1 MIKKLA
7 YYSLLILVIASMSI
21 DTCASVAYASH
32 YGWNANDATT
42 AFQSAIRSAADTII
56 VDKQNGDW
64 ITGPN
69 PFFDLSDKT
78 IIFEPGVVLR
88 AKAGAFAD
96 SGDCLLQFVRGNNIK
111 VIGYGATFLMNKA
124 EYAALADSEWRH
136 SLSINNSGNI
146 NVAGLKLFGSGG
158 DGVFISGDP
167 WYGEQLYSEQIVLQD
182 LWCDNH
188 YRQGISVI
196 SAQHLLV
203 KNCWFTNTSGTLPM
217 SGVDLE
223 PDKDFHRMADVVFEK
238 CRFTGNYGNGI
249 QLSFHNLTS
258 ASTPLDI
265 TFKECYSAEN
275 HDISNEYAAA
285 EIAVTAAERE
295 AVTGKVTFER
305 CLVENS
311 QWIAVYI
318 RKPADSYMTS
328 FNDCVFLNVSKDPA
342 NKYNTPIWIEVTDYS
357 QPCPRFGGAEFNDC
371 MVSYTTNLNF
381 LGSYG
386 EINTSPGMGNVKLK
400 NFTMINPNS
409 SAGMNVTDGGGSPD
423 TTCIFDYKK
432 YTSPPATSVTLSAQN
447 RIIECS
453 GQNSTIESIR
463 TSDNKS
469 FPLAVSY
476 SIDGTA
482 VHGEDFNL
490 MNGFMII
497 PSDNDSVRDTIYV
510 LSNNSA
516 EGAKSIITTLKTSS
530 LFTSSSFPLF
540 TFVYD
545 CITGINDINS
555 DPKFTV
561 FPNPAHD
568 FVEIVFDE
576 DYQGIIEVYNERG
589 QKAYSLKGNDK
600 KNIINMAGFSKGIYI
615 IKFNRNNIIHTQKI
629 IKL

>member
-1 MIKKLA
+1 MHKLF
-7 YYSLLILVIASMSI
+7 LIALIAAMSI
-21 DTCASVAYASH
+21 KVNATIVYASQF
-32 YGWNANDATT
+32 GWNANDATS
-42 AFQSAIRSAADTII
+42 AFQSAVNSAADTIVI
-56 VDKQNGDW
+56 NKQNGDW

-69 PFFDLSDKT
+69 IFFDLSDKT
-78 IIFEPGVVLR
+78 LIFEPGVVFR
-88 AKAGAFAD
+88 AKAGAFAG
-96 SGDCLLQFVRGNNIK
+96 SGDCLLKFVRGNNIK

-124 EYAALADSEWRH
+124 EYAAMADSEWRH

-146 NVAGLKLFGSGG
+146 RIYGLKLFGSGG
-158 DGVFISGDP
+158 DGIDISGDP
-167 WYGEQLYSEQIVLQD
+167 WYGEQLYSENIVLQD
-182 LWCDNH
+182 LWCNNH

-275 HDISNEYAAA
+275 HDISNSYAAA

-295 AVTGKVTFER
+295 AVTGKVTFDR

-311 QWIAVYI
+311 QWTAVNI
-318 RKPADSYMTS
+318 RKPADSYITG
-328 FNDCVFLNVSKDPA
+328 FNDCVFLNVSQNHA
-342 NKYNTPIWIEVTDYS
+342 NKYNTPIWIEVSDYS

-371 MVSYTTNLNF
+371 LLSYSTNLNF

-386 EINTSPGMGNVKLK
+386 EINTSPGMGNVKL
-400 NFTMINPNS
+400 NNLTVINPNS
-409 SAGMNVTDGGGSPD
+409 SVTMNLTDGGGSPD

-432 YTSPPATSVTLSAQN
+432 YTSPPSTTVTLSAQN

-453 GQNSTIESIR
+453 GLNSTLESNR

-469 FPLAVSY
+469 FPVAVSY
-476 SIDGTA
+476 LIDGTA
-482 VHGEDFNL
+482 VQGEDFNQ

-497 PSDNDSVRDTIYV
+497 PSGQVSGRDTIYV
-510 LSNNSA
+510 LNDKSA
-516 EGAKSIITTLKTSS
+516 EGAKCIITTLNTSS
-530 LFTSSSFPLF
+530 LFTSSSLPLF
-540 TFVYD
+540 IFVYD
-545 CITGINDINS
+545 CITGINDINA
-555 DPKFTV
+555 DTKFTI

-568 FVEIVFDE
+568 FIEIDFDE
-576 DYQGIIEVYNERG
+576 DYQGFIQVFSERG
-589 QKAYSLKGNDK
+589 QLVLTQKANDK
-600 KNIINMAGFSKGIYI
+600 VNIIDVTGFSTGVYF
-615 IKFNRNNIIHTQKI
+615 IKIQIDNKIHSQKI